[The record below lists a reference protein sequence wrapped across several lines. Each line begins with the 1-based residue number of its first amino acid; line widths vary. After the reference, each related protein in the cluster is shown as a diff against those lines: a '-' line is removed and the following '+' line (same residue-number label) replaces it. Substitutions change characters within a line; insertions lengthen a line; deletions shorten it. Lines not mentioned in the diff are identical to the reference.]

1 MTLPPSRIWF
11 SQPLETTATFWRVLR
26 RDGVSLGFTTHDED
40 LWFDGLSHR
49 AAPGMV
55 PSAIRR
61 SAGFE
66 ADSAEVE
73 GALSHDSIGA
83 FDLAIGRFDGARVLI
98 GVVDWESLE
107 RHVIY
112 RGSIGTVSEEAGTFS
127 ADLVSRKAELQRDPV
142 PRTSPSCRAAFCGP
156 GCTLAAVRFTHA
168 GVLGSFDLASNGA
181 AVTTDTALSNL
192 NGGTLRWLDG
202 PYAGQTSG
210 IAGVQSGKLLL
221 AIPLDSAP
229 PVGTRVSLREGCD
242 RTLET
247 CATRFANAINFQGE
261 PFLPG
266 NDLITRYPAPVQ

>member
-1 MTLPPSRIWF
+1 MSRVWF

-26 RDGVSLGFTTHDED
+26 RDGVALGFTTHDED

-49 AAPGMV
+49 ATPGMV

-83 FDLAIGRFDGARVLI
+83 FDLATGRFDGARVLI

-112 RGSIGTVSEEAGTFS
+112 RGSIGTVTEEAGTFA

-156 GCTLAAVRFTHA
+156 GCTLSAARFEHG

-181 AVTTDTALSNL
+181 VVTTSAALADL
-192 NGGTLRWLDG
+192 VGGTLRWHGG
-202 PYAGQTSG
+202 PYAGQTCG
-210 IAGVQSGKLLL
+210 ITGVAAGHLLL
-221 AIPLDSAP
+221 AIPLDRAP
-229 PVGTRVSLREGCD
+229 PAGTRVSLREGCD
-242 RTLET
+242 RTLAT

-266 NDLITRYPAPVQ
+266 NDLITRYPVPSQ

>member
-1 MTLPPSRIWF
+1 MSRVWF

-26 RDGVSLGFTTHDED
+26 RDGVSLGFTTHDRD
-40 LWFDGLSHR
+40 LWFDGINHR
-49 AAPGMV
+49 AAPGML

-73 GALSHDSIGA
+73 GALSHDSIDA

-107 RHVIY
+107 RHVVY
-112 RGSIGTVSEEAGTFS
+112 RGAIGSVTEEAGTFS

-142 PRTSPSCRAAFCGP
+142 PRTSPSCRADFCGP
-156 GCTLAAVRFTHA
+156 GCTLSAARFTHA
-168 GVLGSFDLASNGA
+168 GTSGSFDAAANA
-181 AVTTDTALSNL
+181 VAVTTSAPLAGL
-192 NGGTLRWLDG
+192 EGGSLRWLDG
-202 PYAGQTSG
+202 PYAGQTTEIVSIDTG
-210 IAGVQSGKLLL
+210 RLVLST
-221 AIPLDSAP
+221 PLDSAP
-229 PVGTRVSLREGCD
+229 PAGLRVMLREGCD

-247 CATRFANAINFQGE
+247 CVARFANAINFQGE

-266 NDLITRYPAPVQ
+266 NDLITRYPVPSQ